1 MEKSLDLI
9 NARIRDGSARVVTAE
24 EMPAIVDALGEEGA
38 LEEVDVV
45 TTGTFGAMCSSGAFF
60 NFGHADPP
68 IRMER
73 VWLNDVEAYAGIA
86 AVDAYLG
93 ATKEADTQDRVYG
106 GAHVLEELVAGGT
119 VELRAT
125 SHGTDC
131 YPRRSITTDLLLED
145 MNQAIMLNPR
155 NSYQRYNAAT
165 NSTDRTL
172 STYMGT
178 LLPRCGNVS
187 YSGAGTLSPLANDP
201 DFRVIGSGVPIF
213 LTGAEGMVVGEG
225 TQHSS
230 GGGFGTLM
238 VTGDMKRMRQEFL
251 RAAVMNGYGV
261 TLYIGVGVP
270 IPVLDTG
277 IVRSTAVRD
286 EDILTDVIDYGT
298 PRRDRPSMAKVS
310 YADLRSGSIDIGGE
324 AVRTSSLSSYRRA
337 REVARELKT
346 WVEQGK
352 MELTLPV
359 RRLDP
364 AKRAKPMRETAI
376 TPRVRDIMNRQ
387 VISVAEDE
395 DIRAAAKRLLRG
407 ETNHLPVL
415 AGDGTLVGIIT
426 TYDVSKAVVTDG
438 RLRQVKDIMTRQVI
452 KTTPDEPVDI
462 AARKLEQNNI
472 SALPVVDATN
482 RVVGILSAID
492 LGKLFGG
499 RRRR

>member
-1 MEKSLDLI
+1 MEKSLNLI
-9 NARIRDGSARVVTAE
+9 NARIRDGTARVVTAD
-24 EMPAIVDALGEEGA
+24 EMPGIVDELGEEGA

-68 IRMER
+68 IRMEH

-93 ATKEADTQDRVYG
+93 ATQEADAKDRVYG

-131 YPRRSITTDLLLED
+131 YPRRSITTELLLED
-145 MNQAIMLNPR
+145 MNQAIMVNPR

-165 NSTDRTL
+165 NTTDRTL
-172 STYMGT
+172 YTYMGS

-201 DFRVIGSGVPIF
+201 GFRVIGGGVPIF
-213 LTGAEGMVVGEG
+213 LAGAEGMVVGEG
-225 TQHSS
+225 TQHSA

-238 VTGDMKRMRQEFL
+238 VTGDMKQMRQEFL

-286 EDILTDVIDYGT
+286 EDILTEIIDYGT
-298 PRRDRPSMAKVS
+298 PRRDRPSMATVS
-310 YADLRSGSIDIGGE
+310 YADLRSGSVEIGGE
-324 AVRTSSLSSYRRA
+324 TVRTSSLSSYRRA
-337 REVARELKT
+337 RAVALELKDR
-346 WVEQGK
+346 VERGK
-352 MELTLPV
+352 MELALPT

-364 AKRAKPMRETAI
+364 TKRAKPMRETAV

-387 VISVAEDE
+387 VISITEDE
-395 DIRAAAKRLLRG
+395 EIRVAAKRLLKD

-415 AGDGTLVGIIT
+415 DGNGTLVGIIT

-438 RLRQVKDIMTRQVI
+438 RLRQVKDIMTRKVI

-462 AARKLEQNNI
+462 AAQKLERNNI
-472 SALPVVDATN
+472 SALPVVDTTN

>member
-9 NARIRDGSARVVTAE
+9 NARIRDGSARVVTAD
-24 EMPAIVDALGEEGA
+24 EMPGIVDELGEEGA
-38 LEEVDVV
+38 LAEVDVV

-68 IRMER
+68 IRMEH

-93 ATKEADTQDRVYG
+93 ATQEAESKGQVYG
-106 GAHVLEELVAGGT
+106 GAHVLEDLVAGGT

-145 MNQAIMLNPR
+145 MNQAIMVNPR
-155 NSYQRYNAAT
+155 NSYQCYNAAT
-165 NSTDRTL
+165 NATDRTL
-172 STYMGT
+172 QTYMGT

-201 DFRVIGSGVPIF
+201 GFRVIGSGIPIF
-213 LTGAEGMVVGEG
+213 LAGGEGMIVGEG
-225 TQHSS
+225 TQHSA

-238 VTGDMKRMRQEFL
+238 VTGDMKQMKSEFL

-261 TLYIGVGVP
+261 TLYLGIGIP

-286 EDILTDVIDYGT
+286 EDILTDIIDYGT
-298 PRRDRPSMAKVS
+298 PRRDRPSLAKVS
-310 YADLRSGSIDIGGE
+310 YADLKSGTVEIGGE
-324 AVRTSSLSSYRRA
+324 SIRTSSLSSYRRA
-337 REVARELKT
+337 RAVAQELKA
-346 WVEQGK
+346 WIEAGK
-352 MELTLPV
+352 MELALPT
-359 RRLDP
+359 RRIDP
-364 AKRAKPMRETAI
+364 AKRARPMRETAVS
-376 TPRVRDIMNRQ
+376 PRVRDIMDRQ
-387 VISVAEDE
+387 VISITEDE
-395 DIRAAAKRLLRG
+395 EIPMAAKRLLRG
-407 ETNHLPVL
+407 ETNHLPVID
-415 AGDGTLVGIIT
+415 GDGILVGIIT

-438 RLRQVKDIMTRQVI
+438 KLRQVKDIMTRKVI
-452 KTTPDEPVDI
+452 KTTPNEPVDI
-462 AARKLEQNNI
+462 AAQKLERNNI